1 MSGPMEQ
8 PPAPAEEFDRFFV
21 RTRPRMLARAVLMT
35 GHRQTAEDAVQDA
48 YTEALRHWHRI
59 ASYDSAEAWVH
70 KVMTQRVWAAGR
82 RGRRQLPSGLD
93 VPLPPHPS
101 VERTAEVRETLG
113 ALAGLPP
120 AQRAAVVLHCL
131 EGLTQEETA
140 QRLGV
145 TRGTVASAVHSAR
158 RTLARVLGLS
168 EEHGTADQHLV
179 ATAAP
184 GPALLPADRLAL
196 RLRNAEEWLRD
207 GWESDRATGHRPLT
221 EVRRG
226 AAEEGAGE
234 RVPPWSRWLRRRT
247 GGSALRRSGRADGGG
262 EA

>member
-1 MSGPMEQ
+1 MEQ
-8 PPAPAEEFDRFFV
+8 SPAPAEKFDQFFV
-21 RTRPRMLARAVLMT
+21 RTRPRLLARAVLMT
-35 GHRQTAEDAVQDA
+35 GHRQTAEDAVQEA

-82 RGRRQLPSGLD
+82 RGRRHLPSGLD
-93 VPLPPHPS
+93 VPVPPQPS

-145 TRGTVASAVHSAR
+145 TRGTVASAIHAAR
-158 RTLARVLGLS
+158 RTLARVLGVS

-179 ATAAP
+179 ATATGP

-196 RLRNAEEWLRD
+196 RLRIAEEWLRD
-207 GWESDRATGHRPLT
+207 AWESERSTGRGPLV
-221 EVRRG
+221 ELRRG
-226 AAEEGAGE
+226 AAEAVGGE
-234 RVPPWSRWLRRRT
+234 RVRPRSRWLRRRT
-247 GGSALRRSGRADGGG
+247 ADGSARRRSGRADGGG
-262 EA
+262 AA